1 MGKGEGLNPALKAAP
16 GPTGA
21 CLQRGKPR
29 SIGQLWF
36 PPCPQGPSR
45 ASPAPGASRDLIC
58 SGMEEPVVRPSVFVV
73 DGQTDIPF
81 TRLGRRRRSRPCSVA
96 QLGLGLLLLLLVAGL
111 AVQGWFLLRL
121 HWRLG
126 EMVTPLL
133 VSGARGS
140 GRGGLLC
147 HWVHV
152 CVQDRRQ
159 TKSSPGRV
167 SSPLRNSISS
177 SVKWLWK

>member
-16 GPTGA
+16 RPTGA

-133 VSGARGS
+133 VSGARGG
-140 GRGGLLC
+140 GRGGASVSLASLC
-147 HWVHV
+147 ARV
-152 CVQDRRQ
+152 CARQ
-159 TKSSPGRV
+159 ETGQEQPRASQLTPPKLNFLV
-167 SSPLRNSISS
+167 C
-177 SVKWLWK
+177 